1 MKAHQDDDTQ
11 YAQLPQYAQLN
22 VDADTLASE
31 FQDAYGSVRPIL
43 LMIPSTRVLLHLPHG
58 SITGKFASTLRTA
71 YSGPPLLQAIQ
82 SKNSWSDSTA
92 ESVHC
97 EAHALSLGKHSNRST
112 HYTELAHNILPTN
125 SWLNKLDKGKR
136 PCPCCVEPREDQ
148 DHILRC
154 PAATRNRWRH
164 EFLKSVADYCVHQHT
179 YPPMKAL
186 LMDALRKWLY
196 SHITTVYEPIWNQ
209 YPTHLHTLKAAQ
221 NWIGWQQVFNR
232 RFCKRWS
239 ELQDEYYY
247 RERATIPTK
256 KNQASHG
263 RQV

>member
-1 MKAHQDDDTQ
+1 
-11 YAQLPQYAQLN
+11 
-22 VDADTLASE
+22 
-31 FQDAYGSVRPIL
+31 
-43 LMIPSTRVLLHLPHG
+43 
-58 SITGKFASTLRTA
+58 
-71 YSGPPLLQAIQ
+71 
-82 SKNSWSDSTA
+82 
-92 ESVHC
+92 
-97 EAHALSLGKHSNRST
+97 
-112 HYTELAHNILPTN
+112 
-125 SWLNKLDKGKR
+125 
-136 PCPCCVEPREDQ
+136 
-148 DHILRC
+148 
-154 PAATRNRWRH
+154 
-164 EFLKSVADYCVHQHT
+164 
-179 YPPMKAL
+179 MKAL

>member
-1 MKAHQDDDTQ
+1 MWHAFLFKVLIRVAEFTAMVDPWKGRIVTDSQSVLKTLGGGDVDPQEAEEPVRIDGNTVVLDVLCPDWDILIEIQNALLQLPDLTLKYSKAHQDDVTP
-11 YAQLPQYAQLN
+11 YAQLPLYAQLN

-31 FQDAYGSVRPIL
+31 FQDAHVSVRPIL
-43 LMIPSTRVLLHLPHG
+43 LMTPSTRVLLHLPQG
-58 SITGKFASTLRTA
+58 SNTGKFASTLRTA

-164 EFLKSVADYCVHQHT
+164 EFLKSVAD
-179 YPPMKAL
+179 
-186 LMDALRKWLY
+186 
-196 SHITTVYEPIWNQ
+196 
-209 YPTHLHTLKAAQ
+209 
-221 NWIGWQQVFNR
+221 
-232 RFCKRWS
+232 
-239 ELQDEYYY
+239 
-247 RERATIPTK
+247 
-256 KNQASHG
+256 
-263 RQV
+263 